1 MTPARRR
8 ERERTILELIA
19 ETPIRTQ
26 TELVGALK
34 RRGYEVTQA
43 TASRDVRRLGL
54 VKVRDAD
61 GRSRYT
67 TNGTSTSAPVSRRIL
82 QTTLREFAIGYGAG
96 DALLT
101 IRTHSG
107 CANAVA
113 VALDETGMEGVV
125 ATLAGDD
132 TILVLTRNARDRD
145 NVLREIE
152 RLAGPRPAEQS

>member
-1 MTPARRR
+1 MTPAHRRDR
-8 ERERTILELIA
+8 EREILELIR
-19 ETPIRTQ
+19 EMPIRTQ
-26 TELVGALK
+26 TDLVRALK
-34 RRGYEVTQA
+34 RRGYQVTQA

-67 TNGTSTSAPVSRRIL
+67 TNGVETAAPVSRRVL
-82 QTTLREFAIGYGAG
+82 QTTLREFATDMAAG
-96 DALLT
+96 DALLA

-113 VALDETGMEGVV
+113 VALDDTGMEGVV

-132 TILVLTRNARDRD
+132 TILVLTRNKNDRD
-145 NVLREIE
+145 NVLREITK
-152 RLAGPRPAEQS
+152 LARPGLAE

>member
-1 MTPARRR
+1 VSPAHRKLR
-8 ERERTILELIA
+8 ERAILEIIREL
-19 ETPIRTQ
+19 PIRTQ
-26 TELVGALK
+26 ADLVRALK

-54 VKVRDAD
+54 VKVREAD

-67 TNGTSTSAPVSRRIL
+67 TNGGETAAPVSRRVL
-82 QTTLREFAIGYGAG
+82 QTTLREFATDVVRG
-96 DALLT
+96 DALFT

-113 VALDETGMEGVV
+113 VALDEAGMDGVI

-132 TILVLTRNARDRD
+132 TILVLARNSKDRED
-145 NVLREIE
+145 IIREIE
-152 RLAGPRPAEQS
+152 ELSRP

>member
-8 ERERTILELIA
+8 DRERTILEIIR
-19 ETPIRTQ
+19 EMPIRTQ
-26 TELVGALK
+26 SDLVGALE

-67 TNGTSTSAPVSRRIL
+67 TNGAEASPPVARRIL
-82 QTTLREFAIGYGAG
+82 QTTLREFATDMAAG
-96 DALLT
+96 DALLA

-113 VALDETGMEGVV
+113 VALDESGMEGVV

-145 NVLREIE
+145 HVLREIE
-152 RLAGPRPAEQS
+152 KLATTGHDA

>member
-1 MTPARRR
+1 MTPGHRR
-8 ERERTILELIA
+8 EREREILQLIR
-19 ETPIRTQ
+19 EMPIRTQ
-26 TELVGALK
+26 SDLVRALK
-34 RRGYEVTQA
+34 RRGFEVTQA

-67 TNGTSTSAPVSRRIL
+67 TNGTETTAPVSRRVL
-82 QTTLREFAIGYGAG
+82 QTTLREFATDIAPG
-96 DALLT
+96 DAFFA

-113 VALDETGMEGVV
+113 VALDEAGLEGVV

-132 TILVLTRNARDRD
+132 TILVLTRNTRDRD
-145 NVLREIE
+145 GVLREVE
-152 RLAGPRPAEQS
+152 RLARPGGE